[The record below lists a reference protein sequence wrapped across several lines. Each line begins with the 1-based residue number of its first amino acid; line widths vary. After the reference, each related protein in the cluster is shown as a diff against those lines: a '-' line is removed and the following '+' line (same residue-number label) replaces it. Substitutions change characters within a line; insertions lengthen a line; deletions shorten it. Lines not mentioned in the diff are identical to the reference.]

1 MVNCAKVE
9 FHNFGATQLKAL
21 PPKEL
26 ILNFGTDNRSAEDD
40 LKERKG
46 VYKWRRSER

>member
-1 MVNCAKVE
+1 MCKGKE
-9 FHNFGATQLKAL
+9 FHNFGAAQLKAL

-40 LKERKG
+40 LKERKE